1 MDDLST
7 QTKTIQNPIY
17 SWMKTFKMFT
27 M

>member
-7 QTKTIQNPIY
+7 QSKYIQNPVY
-17 SWMKTFKMFT
+17 SWMKTFKMFL